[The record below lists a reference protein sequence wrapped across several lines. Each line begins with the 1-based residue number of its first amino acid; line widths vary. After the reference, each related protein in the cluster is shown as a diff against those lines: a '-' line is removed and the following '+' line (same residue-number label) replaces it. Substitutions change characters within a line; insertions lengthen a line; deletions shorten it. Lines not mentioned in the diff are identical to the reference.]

1 MFLSGWSAN
10 RELRHETSV
19 LVTNQTITQRKDISL
34 NMQRAQDRTG
44 PVLAWFEIR
53 RPFGLDLEF
62 AGQLYF
68 ADAINTISLIG

>member
-1 MFLSGWSAN
+1 
-10 RELRHETSV
+10 
-19 LVTNQTITQRKDISL
+19 
-34 NMQRAQDRTG
+34 MQRAQDRTG